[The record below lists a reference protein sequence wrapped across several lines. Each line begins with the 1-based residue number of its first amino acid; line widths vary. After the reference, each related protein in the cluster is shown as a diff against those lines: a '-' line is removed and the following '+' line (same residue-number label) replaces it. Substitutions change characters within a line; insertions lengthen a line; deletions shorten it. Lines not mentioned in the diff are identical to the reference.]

1 MAHGVM
7 FLGTGN
13 AFLPHGRNHSLAIL
27 DRKHLIDAPPTAL
40 SSMRKYGISP
50 ADLETIIFTHMHGD
64 HIFGL
69 PFILLERKYI
79 SDREGLK
86 NLKIICN
93 KSARP
98 VLEDICKI
106 AYPGS
111 LDDMFEK
118 IEFCYDNQGSFSE
131 WKYTRFPVKHN
142 DAVDPH
148 GYKFTTPN
156 GGVLIHSGDSGPCDS
171 LYDNIEDDCLFIL
184 EMGVP
189 EWVPSEEH
197 HKPSHITS
205 ISEKHP
211 NVKFAIT
218 HTFVDMDSDYPETV
232 TSILPEHPENVIH
245 SEDGDSWEFLDYWQK
260 ISN

>member
-1 MAHGVM
+1 MAHSVM

-27 DRKHLIDAPPTAL
+27 DGKHLIDAPPTAL
-40 SSMRKYGISP
+40 SSMRKYGVSP

-79 SDREGLK
+79 SDREGVK
-86 NLKIICN
+86 SLKIICN
-93 KSARP
+93 ESARS

-118 IEFCYDNQGSFSE
+118 IEFCYDRQGSFSE

-171 LYDNIEDDCLFIL
+171 LYQNIEDDCLFIL

-197 HKPSHITS
+197 HKPSQVDEVS
-205 ISEKHP
+205 RKHP
-211 NVKFAIT
+211 STTFAIT
-218 HTFVDMDSDYPETV
+218 HTYVDNASKFEATV
-232 TSILPEHPENVIH
+232 TTQQPEFRNNVFC
-245 SEDGDSWEFLDYWQK
+245 SNDGDIWKFEGKWTKY
-260 ISN
+260 

>member
-98 VLEDICKI
+98 VLE
-106 AYPGS
+106 
-111 LDDMFEK
+111 E
-118 IEFCYDNQGSFSE
+118 
-131 WKYTRFPVKHN
+131 
-142 DAVDPH
+142 
-148 GYKFTTPN
+148 
-156 GGVLIHSGDSGPCDS
+156 
-171 LYDNIEDDCLFIL
+171 IL
-184 EMGVP
+184 
-189 EWVPSEEH
+189 
-197 HKPSHITS
+197 
-205 ISEKHP
+205 
-211 NVKFAIT
+211 
-218 HTFVDMDSDYPETV
+218 
-232 TSILPEHPENVIH
+232 
-245 SEDGDSWEFLDYWQK
+245 
-260 ISN
+260 